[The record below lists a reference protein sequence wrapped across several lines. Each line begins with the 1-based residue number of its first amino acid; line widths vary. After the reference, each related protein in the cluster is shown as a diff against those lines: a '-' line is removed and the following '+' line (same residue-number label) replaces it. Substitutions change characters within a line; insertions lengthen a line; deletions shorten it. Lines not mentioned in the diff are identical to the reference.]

1 MTRILLIGGSPSH
14 PSKAHTLLNY
24 AKDLLENQPERQF
37 NIPKLKINT
46 LLVRDLLA
54 EDLAF
59 GRYSSPALIYPK
71 KLIQD
76 ADGIIIVSPI
86 SKTAYTGVL
95 KSFLDLLPRG
105 ILSHKIILPLA
116 TSNNIAHSS
125 AIDYSLKPVLAELG
139 ATSIL
144 NSVFAVED
152 QLCQSNLGTSLG
164 ITVDSAVTL
173 RLQSV
178 LQDFID
184 AITTNSAKSGNK
196 NHPELSQ
203 YPTLQEIYAI

>member
-14 PSKAHTLLNY
+14 PSKAHMLLNY
-24 AKDLLENQPERQF
+24 AKDLLENQPERSF
-37 NIPKLKINT
+37 DNAKLKINT

-76 ADGIIIVSPI
+76 ADGLIIVSPI
-86 SKTAYTGVL
+86 SKAAYTGVL

-105 ILSHKIILPLA
+105 ILAQKVILPLA
-116 TSNNIAHSS
+116 TSNTIAHSL

-152 QLCQSNLGTSLG
+152 HLQQSSSG
-164 ITVDSAVTL
+164 ITVDIAITL
-173 RLQSV
+173 RLQTA
-178 LQDFID
+178 LQDFVE
-184 AITTNSAKSGNK
+184 AIAANKTKNGNK
-196 NHPELSQ
+196 INPTLSQ
-203 YPTLQEIYAI
+203 QPTLQEVYAI